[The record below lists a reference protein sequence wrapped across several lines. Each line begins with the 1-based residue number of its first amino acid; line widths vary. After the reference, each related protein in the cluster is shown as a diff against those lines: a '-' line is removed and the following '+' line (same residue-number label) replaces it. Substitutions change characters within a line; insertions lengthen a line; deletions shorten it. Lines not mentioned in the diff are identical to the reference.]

1 LFSLPRSGSTLAQRT
16 LATHAEISTVS
27 EPWILLPYLYTLKKD
42 DIYAEYSHRTM
53 VKAVEDFCRTLPNGT
68 SDYLGEL
75 RELTLRLYAKAGK
88 NGARYFL
95 DKTPRYHLV
104 VEDVIHLFPEGKF
117 IFLWR
122 NPLSIIA
129 SITNTWANGTWKLWR
144 HKVDL
149 FRGLDNL
156 VHAYS
161 ANKDL
166 ACALRYEDMLANPES
181 EWKRVFRY
189 LELPFEPE
197 RVLQFSRVDLRG
209 RMGDPVGTKQY
220 KQISDEPIE
229 KWKTAMGN
237 PFRKAWCRNYLR
249 WIGSERLAVMGYNM
263 DELLGELDSV
273 PVSLQFLVSDLLRV
287 PYGAAH
293 HAMRKL
299 QEKMLFFS

>member
-1 LFSLPRSGSTLAQRT
+1 
-16 LATHAEISTVS
+16 
-27 EPWILLPYLYTLKKD
+27 
-42 DIYAEYSHRTM
+42 M
-53 VKAVEDFCRTLPNGT
+53 VKAVEDFCRTLPNGK

-75 RELTLRLYAKAGK
+75 RELTLRLYAKASK
-88 NGARYFL
+88 NGSRYFL

-104 VEDVIHLFPEGKF
+104 VEDVIRLFPDGKF

-122 NPLSIIA
+122 NPLSVIA
-129 SITNTWANGTWKLWR
+129 SIMNTWANGTWKLWHHR
-144 HKVDL
+144 VDL
-149 FRGLDNL
+149 FRGLSNL

-161 ANKDL
+161 AHRNL
-166 ACALRYEDMLANPES
+166 ACALRYEDMLANPEI
-181 EWKRVFRY
+181 EWKRVFGY

-197 RVLQFSRVDLRG
+197 LVSRFNSVELSG

-229 KWKTAMGN
+229 KWKTAMAN

-263 DELLGELDSV
+263 DELLGELDSI
-273 PVSLQFLVSDLLRV
+273 PVSFQFLVSDLLRV

-293 HAMRKL
+293 NAMRRL
-299 QEKMLFFS
+299 QQERLFFS